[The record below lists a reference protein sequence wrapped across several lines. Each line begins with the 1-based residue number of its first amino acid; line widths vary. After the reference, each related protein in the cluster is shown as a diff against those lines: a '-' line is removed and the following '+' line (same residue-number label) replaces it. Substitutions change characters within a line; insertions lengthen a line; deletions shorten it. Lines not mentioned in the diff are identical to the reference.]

1 MVYLI
6 VVGMCVN
13 KPNLDNNKHFP
24 LFPNTK
30 GTHIVFFL
38 KGAEFFLTE
47 NTQINSDFGLG
58 GVGVSQ
64 KTQQLLL

>member
-24 LFPNTK
+24 LFPNMK
-30 GTHIVFFL
+30 GTHIVFLDALASLDFTL
-38 KGAEFFLTE
+38 VSKWVGCSFEFEAFKPVY
-47 NTQINSDFGLG
+47 IR
-58 GVGVSQ
+58 Q
-64 KTQQLLL
+64 KT